1 VDVPVEISILETAE
15 LPSVRASSTATA
27 MDGCREDIT
36 ELVREATEAED
47 DDDDDDDDDDEEEEE
62 EKSFSLVALISLFP
76 ENDLVREAG
85 GGGMN

>member
-1 VDVPVEISILETAE
+1 VTLPVDRSVLETAE

-27 MDGCREDIT
+27 MDGCRDDIT
-36 ELVREATEAED
+36 ELVREATEAV
-47 DDDDDDDDDDEEEEE
+47 EEEEEEVEEE

>member
-1 VDVPVEISILETAE
+1 VTLPVDRSVLETAE

-47 DDDDDDDDDDEEEEE
+47 DDDEEEEEEEEEE
-62 EKSFSLVALISLFP
+62 EKSFPLVALISLFP